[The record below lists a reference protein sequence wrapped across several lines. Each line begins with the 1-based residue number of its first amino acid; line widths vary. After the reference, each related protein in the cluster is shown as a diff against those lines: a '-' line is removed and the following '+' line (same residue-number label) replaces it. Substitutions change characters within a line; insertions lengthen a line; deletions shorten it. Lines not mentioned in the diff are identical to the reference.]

1 MRLRALLFVLLLC
14 APLAAAQ
21 SFDFEVKHRWGG
33 SPSLTTRANLPLG
46 PTAWFLPEASGSL
59 QGLDYLR
66 GHFLVELEH
75 FTVAVDLRADWEAGR
90 VGGLEGRA
98 ALYFAISS
106 FNLEAGYRHSWS
118 GELKSTG
125 GGIYTLA
132 RADLELGKMWGVS
145 LRLLPEVGFEG
156 GAGGERYFR
165 VQLLADMEH
174 MTLFAAVRVPWR
186 GEMRET
192 VFEIGARFGVTLG
205 EREEATAGEARDR
218 IMAGLLTS
226 CRSLEAIAPA
236 HAISESLRASCAR
249 VGVTL

>member
-1 MRLRALLFVLLLC
+1 MRRALLFVLLLC

-33 SPSLTTRANLPLG
+33 ETSLTSRANLPLG
-46 PTAWFLPEASGSL
+46 SRAWFLPEASASL
-59 QGLDYLR
+59 GGLDYLR

-75 FTVAVDLRADWEAGR
+75 FGLALDLRADWEAGG

-98 ALYFAISS
+98 AIYFMVSS
-106 FNLEAGYRHSWS
+106 FNLEAGYRHSWT
-118 GELKSTG
+118 GELESIG

-156 GAGGERYFR
+156 GMGGESYFR

-174 MTLFAAVRVPWR
+174 MTLFAALRVPWR
-186 GEMRET
+186 GGVRVV
-192 VFEIGARFGVTLG
+192 VFEIGARFGATL
-205 EREEATAGEARDR
+205 
-218 IMAGLLTS
+218 
-226 CRSLEAIAPA
+226 
-236 HAISESLRASCAR
+236 
-249 VGVTL
+249 